1 MHGLQPLRDDVP
13 RARAVADASQWT
25 DRVVN
30 ASYDVVVVGAG
41 PAGSAAAIRAA
52 EAGLKTLLVEKRQ
65 EIGVPVRC
73 GEATDTHTPLRFMPF
88 DARWL
93 NTYID
98 KYAVYNAQGEHVVVP
113 PSADTMIVDRRV
125 FDQALANQ
133 AARVGAD
140 VYTSTTVTALIHSGD
155 RVAGVRLKQF
165 GREYDVHAKLVV
177 AADGTESQ
185 VARWAGLKT
194 IPPMSDYYTGVQ
206 FLLGN
211 MRDKM
216 NPRHCEYH
224 IGMQSIAPC
233 GYVWVFPKSEDTA
246 NVGIVIAADKA
257 QPVSAREWL
266 ERFVARR
273 YPGSSI
279 LSVVAGGIPITGAI
293 KRMVTDGLMVV
304 GDAAHQADPLLA
316 GGIGLGMMGAEMA
329 MSVAIEAIHSGDVS
343 AKRLQEYEHLWRNEF
358 GKMHAALYNIRKI
371 INRMPEAQFDSLIR
385 TAASLPLEI
394 MSQAEII
401 LSLLRHH
408 PSLLLEARTLITTG
422 LVLK

>member
-1 MHGLQPLRDDVP
+1 M
-13 RARAVADASQWT
+13 
-25 DRVVN
+25 N
-30 ASYDVVVVGAG
+30 ASYDVVIVGAG
-41 PAGSAAAIRAA
+41 PAGSAAAIRAS
-52 EAGLKTLLVEKRQ
+52 EAGLTTLLVEKRQ

-93 NTYID
+93 NNSIE
-98 KYAVYNAQGEHVVVP
+98 KYAVHNAQGEYVAVP

-133 AARVGAD
+133 ASRVGAD
-140 VYTSTTVTALIHSGD
+140 VQASTTVTSLLHKDG
-155 RVAGVRLKQF
+155 RVNGVRLKQF
-165 GREYDVHAKLVV
+165 GRERDVHARIVV

-194 IPPMSDYYTGVQ
+194 IPPMSDYYTGIQ

-211 MRDKM
+211 MRGKM
-216 NPRHCEYH
+216 NPQNCEYH
-224 IGMQSIAPC
+224 IGMESIAPS

-257 QPVSAREWL
+257 RPVSAREWL
-266 ERFVARR
+266 ERFVAQR

-304 GDAAHQADPLLA
+304 GDAAHQADPMLA

-329 MSVAIEAIHSGDVS
+329 ITVAIEAIHSGDVS
-343 AKRLQEYEHLWRNEF
+343 AKRLQPYEQLWRSEF
-358 GKMHAALYNIRKI
+358 GKMHAALYSIRKI
-371 INRMPEAQFDSLIR
+371 VTRMPESQFDSLIR
-385 TAASLPLEI
+385 TAASLPLET

-408 PSLLLEARTLITTG
+408 PGLLLEARTLITTG